1 MLKPGSSF
9 KVNIL
14 LFKPGKLYARHS
26 FTFVPPELLEHMWGL
41 WIVKKQSPGWLSKC
55 VRVLLQSMRRERWRE
70 MRRATIKER
79 REGRWRGKKKKGK
92 EGLTEGKRMEGRA
105 GTAVRRYFLCSAF
118 PPRAPRPA
126 LYVPRLWAGTD
137 RKRRGWYIREEADG
151 FASIE
156 LKTGAKKTPKKLK
169 RQKGD

>member
-14 LFKPGKLYARHS
+14 LFKPGKLYVRRS

-41 WIVKKQSPGWLSKC
+41 WIVKKQSPGWLSEC
-55 VRVLLQSMRRERWRE
+55 VWVLLQSMHWERLRA
-70 MRRATIKER
+70 MSRATIKDR
-79 REGRWRGKKKKGK
+79 REGWGRKKKGK
-92 EGLTEGKRMEGRA
+92 EGLIEGKRMEGRA

-118 PPRAPRPA
+118 PPRARRPA
-126 LYVPRLWAGTD
+126 LYVLRLWAGTD

-156 LKTGAKKTPKKLK
+156 LKTGAKKKKLK
-169 RQKGD
+169 RQTGD